1 LGLDN
6 AVRRI
11 ALTGGIATGK
21 SHVRAR
27 FESLGIPTIDS
38 DLIARE
44 VVAPGSPALAAIVER
59 FGHEVLDSRGALDR
73 KRMADI
79 VFSDPDARHAL
90 EAIVHPEVRRATDAW
105 FARLDPGQHPVA
117 IADIPL
123 LYEVNRDR
131 DFESVIVVAARPEIQ
146 LRRLMDRD
154 GLSEAEAQRRIDAQL
169 PIDDKVGRADFVIRT
184 DGSFD
189 DTHRQVDELAR
200 RLAGGRSR

>member
-1 LGLDN
+1 MALN
-6 AVRRI
+6 AIRRI

-44 VVAPGSPALAAIVER
+44 VVAPGSPALAAIVKR
-59 FGHEVLDSRGALDR
+59 FGPDVLDSRGALDR
-73 KRMADI
+73 KRMATI
-79 VFSDPDARHAL
+79 VFSAHEARKAL
-90 EAIVHPEVRRATDAW
+90 EAIVHPEVRRVTDAW
-105 FARLDPGQHPVA
+105 FASLDPGRHPFA

-146 LRRLMDRD
+146 LRRLMHRD
-154 GLSEAEAQRRIDAQL
+154 GLTETEAQRRIDAQL
-169 PIDDKVGRADFVIRT
+169 PIDDKVARADFVIRT

-200 RLAGGRSR
+200 RLAGGR

>member
-1 LGLDN
+1 MALDN

-27 FESLGIPTIDS
+27 FESLGVPTIDS

-44 VVAPGSPALAAIVER
+44 VVEPGSPSLTAIVQR
-59 FGHEVLDSRGALDR
+59 FGPHLLDSHGALDR
-73 KRMADI
+73 KKMADI
-79 VFSDPDARHAL
+79 VFSDPDARKAL

-105 FARLDPGQHPVA
+105 FAGLDPRQHRFA

-131 DFESVIVVAARPEIQ
+131 DFDAVIVVACRPDVQ
-146 LRRLMDRD
+146 LRRLMKRD
-154 GLSEAEAQRRIDAQL
+154 GLSEADAVRRIDAQL
-169 PIDDKVGRADFVIRT
+169 PIEDKVGRADFVIRT

-189 DTHRQVDELAR
+189 DTHRQVDELAQ
-200 RLAGGRSR
+200 RLAGSR

>member
-1 LGLDN
+1 MAPNN

-38 DLIARE
+38 DLIARQ

-59 FGHEVLDSRGALDR
+59 FGPQALDSDGALDR
-73 KRMADI
+73 KRMATI
-79 VFSDPDARHAL
+79 VFSDPGARKAL

-105 FARLDPGQHPVA
+105 FASLDPGRHPFA

-131 DFESVIVVAARPEIQ
+131 DFESVIVVATSPEIQ

-154 GLSEAEAQRRIDAQL
+154 RLSEAEAQRRIDAQL
-169 PIDDKVGRADFVIRT
+169 PIDDKVERADFVIRT

-200 RLAGGRSR
+200 RLAGRPSL